1 MGDFNILKE
10 FDKAIKEKVKK
21 NFDDSFKLVDYVS
34 IIVSGLLYVF
44 ILYKLDF
51 LNSTIWENW
60 ILVFFMSFPVII
72 CYLILAVNINRLLK
86 IFLRIIRK

>member
-10 FDKAIKEKVKK
+10 FEKSIKEKAKK

-86 IFLRIIRK
+86 KF

>member
-1 MGDFNILKE
+1 MGDFNIFKE
-10 FDKAIKEKVKK
+10 FKPKKDFDEK
-21 NFDDSFKLVDYVS
+21 FKLVDYIS
-34 IIVSGLLYVF
+34 IILSSLLYVF

-72 CYLILAVNINRLLK
+72 CYFILAVNINRLLK
-86 IFLRIIRK
+86 IFLKIIRK